1 MTTAATSSAK
11 RPKFRLSS
19 LPVCPRKAVYEATGA
34 PARDRT
40 DREQRIL
47 FRGRELEDS
56 YARMLAAE
64 HGIKVVRHG
73 EPGWKQARIVRQYRV
88 PWPLGIGHADIF
100 LRDTKSFVEV
110 LSSAHADTDRRKTK
124 LMQAVGYREHA
135 KDVASGPVAL
145 VILDPADFSE
155 ERIVVSPDSTLY
167 EELRLEMEER
177 VRQVLAWRD
186 HDQLPERVC
195 RKPMDAIGHFCL
207 HAGHCFDGWE
217 PEPLAKPEDV
227 TAVKEAAARWLELK
241 RQEDQFKQLAQPF
254 YNERKDLEAE
264 LTGLLEPGTWQAGG
278 FEVTRTHVVRNSFQL
293 GRAELDS
300 RLPDELL
307 GEFIKTSEHDRFTV
321 TVSSTPEESEP
332 EDFGEVP
339 F

>member
-1 MTTAATSSAK
+1 M
-11 RPKFRLSS
+11 F
-19 LPVCPRKAVYEATGA
+19 EATDA
-34 PARDRT
+34 PARERS
-40 DREQRIL
+40 DRERRIL

-73 EPGWKQARIVRQYRV
+73 EPGWRQARIVRQYRV

-100 LRDTKSFVEV
+100 LRDTQSFVEV
-110 LSSAHADTDRRKTK
+110 LSSAHADTGRRRTK

-167 EELRLEMEER
+167 EELREEMEER

-186 HDQLPERVC
+186 EGTLPERVC
-195 RKPMDAIGHFCL
+195 GKPADAIGHFCL

-217 PEPLAKPEDV
+217 PEPLAEPADV
-227 TAVKEAAARWLELK
+227 AAVTEIAKQWLDAK
-241 RQEDQFKQLAQPF
+241 RQEDQFKELAKPF
-254 YNERKDLEAE
+254 YNERKTLEAQ
-264 LTGLLEPGTWQAGG
+264 LADLIEPGTWQAGQ
-278 FEVTRTHVVRNSFQL
+278 FEVTRSHVVRNSFQL

-300 RLPDELL
+300 RFPDELL
-307 GEFIKTSEHDRFTV
+307 AEFTKTSEHDRFAIAPTAAG
-321 TVSSTPEESEP
+321 SSDAAP
-332 EDFGEVP
+332 EDFGEEPP